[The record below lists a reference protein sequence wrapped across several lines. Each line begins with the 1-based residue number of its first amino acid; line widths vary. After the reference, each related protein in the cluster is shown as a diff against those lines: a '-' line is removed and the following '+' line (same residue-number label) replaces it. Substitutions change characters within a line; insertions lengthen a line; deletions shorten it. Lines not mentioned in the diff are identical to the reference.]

1 MGQGGEMVC
10 ALASSH
16 HAEELKMRYRG
27 EVCLIY
33 DLSPSSPQVK
43 TPAAFCLF
51 WVFFGHMT
59 QLVGSLV
66 P

>member
-1 MGQGGEMVC
+1 MHPGRRSWDMGQGGETAC

-33 DLSPSSPQVK
+33 DLSPSSSQVK
-43 TPAAFCLF
+43 TLVVFCLF
-51 WVFFGHMT
+51 WFLAT
-59 QLVGSLV
+59 
-66 P
+66 